1 MFGSHQIAWGFSL
14 LLNTQQGKKKI
25 NVETFGLLC
34 MGQSQEA
41 GGCFLCPEVTT
52 KKQCGLFRVLLRV
65 CVVLLFAQQ
74 LQSSVENSAAC
85 LISTE
90 LSGAR
95 LPRKQIRC
103 VVIAF
108 SKVFCV

>member
-1 MFGSHQIAWGFSL
+1 MMFGSHQIAWGFSL

-52 KKQCGLFRVLLRV
+52 KKQCGLFRVLLWV
-65 CVVLLFAQQ
+65 CVVLL
-74 LQSSVENSAAC
+74 VCTAAA
-85 LISTE
+85 E
-90 LSGAR
+90 LSG
-95 LPRKQIRC
+95 K
-103 VVIAF
+103 
-108 SKVFCV
+108 